1 MIPSIDRALESV
13 CQKAMAKKPENRY
26 ATPRA
31 LADDVERWMADEPVS
46 AWREP
51 VSLMARRWARRHR
64 TLVTASLA
72 AVLVAL
78 AGTAAVLVVQ
88 TQSKRALALTNG
100 RLSTAND
107 ELSAPTPARRCP
119 RGPRLRFDLAKK
131 AVEAY
136 YTGASEDVLLKQ
148 PELEGLR
155 NRLLR
160 TALDFYREL
169 GADLDTDHEAGFDAK
184 AARRARPGEHPRR
197 HD

>member
-1 MIPSIDRALESV
+1 
-13 CQKAMAKKPENRY
+13 MAKKPENRY

-51 VSLMARRWARRHR
+51 VSLMARRWERRHR

-107 ELSAPTPARRCP
+107 ELERVQRPRGRAP
-119 RGPRLRFDLAKK
+119 RGPG
-131 AVEAY
+131 AVRSGKE
-136 YTGASEDVLLKQ
+136 GGRGLLHWSERGCTPQ
-148 PELEGLR
+148 
-155 NRLLR
+155 
-160 TALDFYREL
+160 
-169 GADLDTDHEAGFDAK
+169 
-184 AARRARPGEHPRR
+184 AARAGGPPQPVATHGP
-197 HD
+197 